1 MAAPDRLAVK
11 QGRKFAFTLGIAL
24 LVLAGLSFWR
34 GHDIVPL
41 VLAAPGGLLLLAG
54 LVLPGRLGPLER
66 QWMSFG
72 HLLSRFMSPIMLGVV
87 YFGVLTPVGKLMRLF
102 GKNPLTEH
110 HQKDTTWKVRAQKR
124 QSDLTRQ
131 F

>member
-1 MAAPDRLAVK
+1 MATPDRLAVK

-34 GHDIVPL
+34 GHDIVPWL
-41 VLAAPGGLLLLAG
+41 LAAPGGLLLLAG
-54 LVLPGRLGPLER
+54 SLIPGRLGPLER
-66 QWMSFG
+66 QWMAFG

-87 YFGVLTPVGKLMRLF
+87 YFGVLTPVGMLMRLF
-102 GKNPLTEH
+102 GKKPLTDH
-110 HQKDTTWKVRAQKR
+110 HQKETTWKIRERRR

>member
-34 GHDIVPL
+34 GHDIVPF

-102 GKNPLTEH
+102 DKNPLQEH